1 VFRSPMATITTE
13 EVVAEEVEEIDLE
26 VEEVEAEGEEEVITD
41 RWMIVRKIMV
51 VLVCSI
57 RGTDLRGTGK
67 MGIGLVRIMDGV
79 RSLLGVERDI
89 DIWRFPRGDM
99 R

>member
-13 EVVAEEVEEIDLE
+13 AVAAEEAEETDRVVGEVEVV
-26 VEEVEAEGEEEVITD
+26 GEEEVITD

-67 MGIGLVRIMDGV
+67 MGIGLVRIMGGV